1 MEHSQWCEKS
11 VQHPGWILSD
21 MFSRSD
27 KFTATDATD
36 HFSHIEPAL
45 VISCDT
51 CVMRDTHACDDCMM
65 TYLCDQP
72 EDGAVV
78 LDLQELREV
87 KLLAQAGLVP
97 TLRHRAVG

>member
-1 MEHSQWCEKS
+1 MPS
-11 VQHPGWILSD
+11 PSD
-21 MFSRSD
+21 PRTD
-27 KFTATDATD
+27 TAT
-36 HFSHIEPAL
+36 FFIGEPAF

-51 CVMRDTHACDDCMM
+51 CVMKDTDTCNDCMM
-65 TYLCDQP
+65 SYLCDRP

-97 TLRHRAVG
+97 TLRHRAAG

>member
-1 MEHSQWCEKS
+1 
-11 VQHPGWILSD
+11 

-27 KFTATDATD
+27 EFPDTDQFPGTP
-36 HFSHIEPAL
+36 PAL

-51 CVMRDTHACDDCMM
+51 CVMRDTNACDDCMM
-65 TYLCDQP
+65 TYLCDRP

>member
-1 MEHSQWCEKS
+1 MPSPSEQFPTSQ
-11 VQHPGWILSD
+11 
-21 MFSRSD
+21 
-27 KFTATDATD
+27 
-36 HFSHIEPAL
+36 PAF

-51 CVMRDTHACDDCMM
+51 CVMRDTDACNDCMM
-65 TYLCDQP
+65 TYLCDRP

>member
-1 MEHSQWCEKS
+1 
-11 VQHPGWILSD
+11 
-21 MFSRSD
+21 
-27 KFTATDATD
+27 
-36 HFSHIEPAL
+36 
-45 VISCDT
+45 
-51 CVMRDTHACDDCMM
+51 MRDTSTCDDCMM
-65 TYLCDQP
+65 TYLCDRP